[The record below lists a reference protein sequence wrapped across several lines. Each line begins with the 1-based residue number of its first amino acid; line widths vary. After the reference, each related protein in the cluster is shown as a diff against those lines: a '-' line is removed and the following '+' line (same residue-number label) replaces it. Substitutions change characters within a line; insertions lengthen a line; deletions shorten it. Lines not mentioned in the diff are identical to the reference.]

1 MKKETPTQVFS
12 NEFCE
17 TFKNI
22 FFQTLAVVRFVG
34 TSGAH
39 VQHKKMCILYKIFVR
54 NWVPYLVP

>member
-39 VQHKKMCILYKIFVR
+39 KKKKKMCIL
-54 NWVPYLVP
+54 